1 MAIVKKSA
9 ENHQDAPVKSVG
21 IFTHDLYPFKPW
33 GQGRYVFDLVRHL
46 VPKCEGKLTVF
57 SPSDNIEWPFHVRL
71 FPGSHDSLGKNI
83 SFSLRLARVMEELID
98 RYRLDLVHFQGGPGG
113 LFLFKRPSVPVV
125 YTVHHTYFQQQKY
138 IRSQRWKYLL
148 YLIEQTSYQKSRHI
162 MADSESTRNILLK
175 LYGIPSHTCTTVP
188 IGVDTTR
195 FYPLDKDRIP
205 NSLFFIGRLEKR
217 KGIDFLIKALER
229 VRRTIPDV
237 KVYLVGGGNLDRSTI
252 QYIKRHN
259 LMSHLSFEGTIPD
272 KMVNAW
278 YNRVTAVVIPS
289 VFEGFGLTAIES
301 MASGTP
307 VIATRVD
314 GLKDIVIHGKNGLLA
329 AYNDDRA
336 LSAHI
341 INVLT
346 NEGMRQK
353 LVQHGFHTVNR
364 SYNWGKIGD
373 NVLNTYRSVGAD
385 KC

>member
-1 MAIVKKSA
+1 MAITEKSA

-46 VPKCEGKLTVF
+46 VPKCEGRLTVF
-57 SPSDNIEWPFHVRL
+57 SPSDNIDWPFHVRL

-83 SFSLRLARVMEELID
+83 SFSLKLTRVMEELID
-98 RYRLDLVHFQGGPGG
+98 RYRLDLLHFQGGPGG

-125 YTVHHTYFQQQKY
+125 YTVHHTYLQQQKY
-138 IRSQRWKYLL
+138 IRSQRWKYLF
-148 YLIEQTSYQKSRHI
+148 YLLEKSSYQKACYI
-162 MADSESTRNILLK
+162 MADSLSTHNILLMH
-175 LYGIPSHTCTTVP
+175 YGITPDGCTVVP

-195 FYPLDKDRIP
+195 FFPLHQTRIP
-205 NSLFFIGRLEKR
+205 NSLLFIGRLEKR
-217 KGIDFLIKALER
+217 KGIDFLIRTVAC

-237 KVYLVGGGNLDRSTI
+237 KVYLVGGGKLDRSTV

-259 LMSHLSFEGTIPD
+259 LMPHLSLEGTIPD
-272 KMVNAW
+272 EMVNAW
-278 YNRVTAVVIPS
+278 YNRVRAVVIPS
-289 VFEGFGLTAIES
+289 VFEGFGLAAIES

-314 GLKDIVIHGKNGLLA
+314 GLKDIIIHGKNGLLA
-329 AYNDDRA
+329 AYNDDST

-373 NVLNTYRSVGAD
+373 DVLNTYRSVGEG

>member
-1 MAIVKKSA
+1 MAITEKPA
-9 ENHQDAPVKSVG
+9 QNHQDAPVKSVG

-46 VPKCEGKLTVF
+46 APNFGGRLFVF
-57 SPSDNIEWPFHVRL
+57 SPSEGIDWPFHVRL
-71 FPGSHDSLGKNI
+71 FPGSHDTLGKNI
-83 SFSLRLARVMEELID
+83 SFSLKLARVIEELID

-113 LFLFKRPSVPVV
+113 LFLFKRLSVPVL

-138 IRSQRWKYLL
+138 IRSQRWKYLF
-148 YLIEQTSYQKSRHI
+148 YLLEKRSYQKTRHI
-162 MADSESTRNILLK
+162 MADSPSTRNILLK
-175 LYGIPSHTCTTVP
+175 HYGIASHACTAVP

-195 FYPLDKDRIP
+195 FYPLNKPRIP
-205 NSLFFIGRLEKR
+205 NSLLFIGRLEKR
-217 KGIDFLIKALER
+217 KGIDFLIKAVAH

-237 KVYLVGGGNLDRSTI
+237 KVYIAGGGKLDRSTV
-252 QYIKRHN
+252 QYIKRHH
-259 LMSHLSFEGTIPD
+259 LMPHLSFEGTIPD
-272 KMVNAW
+272 EMVNVW
-278 YNRVTAVVIPS
+278 YNRVTAMVIPS
-289 VFEGFGLTAIES
+289 VFEGFGLAAIES

-314 GLKDIVIHGKNGLLA
+314 GLKDIIIHGKNGLLA
-329 AYNDDRA
+329 DYNDDRT

-346 NEGMRQK
+346 NEGTRQI

-385 KC
+385 GC

>member
-1 MAIVKKSA
+1 MAITEKST

-83 SFSLRLARVMEELID
+83 SFSLKLARVMEELVD

-113 LFLFKRPSVPVV
+113 LFLFKRLSVPVV
-125 YTVHHTYFQQQKY
+125 YTVHHTYYQQQKY

-148 YLIEQTSYQKSRHI
+148 YLLERNNYQK
-162 MADSESTRNILLK
+162 ADHLLCVSPSTRKVLLQH
-175 LYGIPSHTCTTVP
+175 YFVSPATCSTIPN
-188 IGVDTTR
+188 GVDLSE
-195 FYPLDKDRIP
+195 FYPLHQVRQT
-205 NSLFFIGRLEKR
+205 NSLLFIGRLEKR
-217 KGIDFLIKALER
+217 KGIDFLIRAVVH

-237 KVYLVGGGNLDRSTI
+237 KVYLVGSGNLDRSTI

-259 LMSHLSFEGTIPD
+259 LMPNLSFEGTIPD
-272 KMVNAW
+272 EMVNVW

-314 GLKDIVIHGKNGLLA
+314 GLKDIVIHGKNGLLTD
-329 AYNDDRA
+329 YNDDRA

-346 NEGMRQK
+346 NEKTCQK
-353 LVQHGFHTVNR
+353 MVQHGFHTIDR
-364 SYNWGKIGD
+364 LYNWSNIMGD
-373 NVLNTYRSVGAD
+373 VLNTYRSVGAG

>member
-1 MAIVKKSA
+1 MAIHEKPAK
-9 ENHQDAPVKSVG
+9 NHQDAPVKSVG

-46 VPKCEGKLTVF
+46 VPKRKGRLTVF

-83 SFSLRLARVMEELID
+83 SFSLKLARVMEKLID

-125 YTVHHTYFQQQKY
+125 YTVHHTYYQQQKY
-138 IRSQRWKYLL
+138 IRFQRWKYLL
-148 YLIEQTSYQKSRHI
+148 YLLERRSYKKAEQIIAVSP
-162 MADSESTRNILLK
+162 STRKVLLQH
-175 LYGIPSHTCTTVP
+175 YFVSPATCSTIPN
-188 IGVDTTR
+188 GVDLSE
-195 FYPLDKDRIP
+195 FHPLHQVRRP
-205 NSLFFIGRLEKR
+205 NSLLFIGRLEKR
-217 KGIDFLIKALER
+217 KGIDFLIKAVAC
-229 VRRTIPDV
+229 VRYIIPDV
-237 KVYLVGGGNLDRSTI
+237 KVYLVGGGNLDRSTV

-259 LMSHLSFEGTIPD
+259 LMPHLSFEGTIPD
-272 KMVNAW
+272 KMVNVW

-336 LSAHI
+336 LGAHI

-346 NEGMRQK
+346 DEGMRQK

-373 NVLNTYRSVGAD
+373 NVLNMYRSVGAD